1 MILYF
6 HADPPHAWALVDRRG
21 SVVEDGVCNTLSE
34 IPVLARTT
42 QAVVVV
48 AGELVT
54 VHEVQMPA
62 RSRGKALVSAPYV
75 LEERLATNVD
85 ELAFTLLE
93 FDPGKHA
100 TIAVVEQAYIE
111 ELQKKLDEIPLSM
124 DAVVPEYFMV
134 PLHQQARQTLAKM
147 PNGKYALRIGEFGGM
162 ILDENTLEYWW
173 QSLADL
179 DAAVAVNDFKVA
191 QQLIEWGGTS
201 VSEWQIGADFPDW
214 LRHGKTAPERINVMG
229 PTSPAHRSGASST
242 LLKVAVILFGIGL
255 LARIGV
261 DLYENYAL
269 YRQNEILEQEIVK
282 VFHEAFPD
290 VRRIV
295 NPRLQMEQGLKQLR
309 TGAIDAGAFQTM
321 LSSLAAAIPGAG
333 ATLDEITFRDDF
345 LLVTCTTKDFAG
357 LDRLKAKFSEN
368 RDVRVELISSGS
380 RDNKVSAR
388 FKLQRA

>member
-1 MILYF
+1 ML
-6 HADPPHAWALVDRRG
+6 D
-21 SVVEDGVCNTLSE
+21 
-34 IPVLARTT
+34 
-42 QAVVVV
+42 
-48 AGELVT
+48 
-54 VHEVQMPA
+54 
-62 RSRGKALVSAPYV
+62 
-75 LEERLATNVD
+75 
-85 ELAFTLLE
+85 

-100 TIAVVEQAYIE
+100 TIAVVERAYIE
-111 ELQKKLDEIPLSM
+111 ELQKKLDEVPISM
-124 DAVVPEYFMV
+124 DAVVPEYFLV
-134 PLHQQARQTLAKM
+134 PLHQQARRTLASM
-147 PNGKYALRIGEFGGM
+147 SNGKYALRFGEFGGM
-162 ILDENTLEYWW
+162 ILDDNTLEYWW

-201 VSEWQIGADFPDW
+201 VSEWQIGTNFPDW
-214 LRHGKTAPERINVMG
+214 LRHGKTAPERINVIG
-229 PTSPAHRSGASST
+229 PVSPAHRSGASST

-255 LARIGV
+255 LARVGV

-368 RDVRVELISSGS
+368 KDVRVELISSGS